1 MRNRYIVCY
10 DISNPKRLAKV
21 YKKMRG
27 FGDPAQDRVFKC
39 DLSLQ
44 EKMLLITSLNELI
57 NHKEDRIMIIN
68 VGPTNGQADNAFEFM
83 GRSIEF
89 STPAAKII

>member
-10 DISNPKRLAKV
+10 DISNQKRLAKV

-27 FGDPAQDRVFKC
+27 FGDPIQYSVFKC
-39 DLSLQ
+39 DLSAS
-44 EKMLLITSLNELI
+44 EKVIMLTILNELI

-68 VGPTNGQADNAFEFM
+68 LGPSQGRSEDMVEFM
-83 GRSIEF
+83 GMPIEF
-89 STPAAKII
+89 SSPKPTIV